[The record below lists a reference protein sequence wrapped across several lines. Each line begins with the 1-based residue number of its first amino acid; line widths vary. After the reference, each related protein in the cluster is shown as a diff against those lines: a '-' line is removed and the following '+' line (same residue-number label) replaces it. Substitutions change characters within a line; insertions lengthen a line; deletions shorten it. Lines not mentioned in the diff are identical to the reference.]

1 MAETKVYLPDSVDA
15 QLREFATKRF
25 GYGRGSI
32 SRAFETAVTQ
42 WMAQEQTILGAVKAV
57 VEKASKD
64 GNVAAVILFGSYAR
78 KEPRYRDI
86 DFALITQD
94 GSGTSIFDYSQA
106 AREVSGRSAPSLD
119 IVIFEALPL
128 DLKRKVLNEGQVMYA
143 RDEKE
148 LRELS
153 VSVAEKWDDF
163 RQTFEY
169 LLS

>member
-15 QLREFATKRF
+15 QLREFAMKRF

-42 WMAQEQTILGAVKAV
+42 WMAQDQAVQRAIQAV

-64 GNVAAVILFGSYAR
+64 DDIAAVILFGSYAR
-78 KEPRYRDI
+78 KEPGYRDN
-86 DFALITQD
+86 DVALDTED
-94 GSGTSIFDYSQA
+94 RRGTSVFDYSQA
-106 AREVSGRSAPSLD
+106 ATEASGRAAPNLD
-119 IVIFEALPL
+119 IVIFDVLPL
-128 DLKRKVLNEGQVMYA
+128 DLKRRVLNEGQVLYA
-143 RDEKE
+143 REKKK

-153 VSVAEKWDDF
+153 IAVAEKWDDF
-163 RQTFEY
+163 RPTFEY